1 MKSAELVI
9 FDYSLS
15 RPSSLIITESL
26 IEYDNISMNPISRA
40 INVFGK
46 DLDFEYP
53 AHIRFSH
60 TGYNEFDVSK
70 LKICKKN
77 QYDDWIVLESSNLG
91 EFIQADVDSP
101 GVYAL
106 FLVENNEFFVPE
118 EFELI
123 GCYPNPFNPNINIQ
137 FSIPEITNV
146 KLDIYDIQGRT
157 VKSLL
162 NENMDPGIADISW
175 NGVNDEGV
183 LLSSGIYFVVLNM
196 NNSTFVE
203 KVTLLK

>member
-1 MKSAELVI
+1 
-9 FDYSLS
+9 
-15 RPSSLIITESL
+15 
-26 IEYDNISMNPISRA
+26 
-40 INVFGK
+40 
-46 DLDFEYP
+46 
-53 AHIRFSH
+53 
-60 TGYNEFDVSK
+60 

-106 FLVENNEFFVPE
+106 FLVDNNEFFVPE

-146 KLDIYDIQGRT
+146 KLDIYDIQGRI